1 MIAKEFTINENE
13 LVRGVLKT
21 DYIQTCHSLEK
32 PVPSYNCVQK
42 YGKYC
47 FTVEW
52 ESEVQWNDFRN
63 HIEKLGYI
71 TLELN

>member
-13 LVRGVLKT
+13 QVRGVLKT
-21 DYIQTCHSLEK
+21 DYIQTCLSLEK
-32 PVPSYNCVQK
+32 PAPIFHTIRRQ
-42 YGKYC
+42 GKYC

-52 ESEVQWNDFRN
+52 ETELQWNTFRN
-63 HIEKLGYI
+63 HVEKLGYI